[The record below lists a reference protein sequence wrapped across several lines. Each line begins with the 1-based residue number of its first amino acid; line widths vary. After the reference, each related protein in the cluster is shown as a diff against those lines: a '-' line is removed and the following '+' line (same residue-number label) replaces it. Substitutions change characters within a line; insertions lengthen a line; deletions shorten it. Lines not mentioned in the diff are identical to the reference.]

1 MNLDILNFGTEETA
15 ARVTLG
21 YDECM
26 LLMNACGALRDKR
39 FPGVLDKLPRSFDDN
54 DLAKAVGGDAKAA
67 EALMGIFEL
76 EQSFHQALHMFPQG
90 HDHGHGH

>member
-1 MNLDILNFGTEETA
+1 MDILNFGTEDTGI
-15 ARVTLG
+15 RVTLG

-26 LLMNACGALRDKR
+26 RLMAACNALREQR
-39 FPGVLDKLPRSFDDN
+39 FPGVMDKLPRMFDEN
-54 DLAKAVGGDAKAA
+54 DLTKAMGNA
-67 EALMGIFEL
+67 EAAGELMGILEL